1 MLSFAPSLPM
11 AQVVLQAA
19 ELASG
24 DEVGNYVIRA
34 VVGRGGWGTVY
45 LAEHPTIGRRVAIK
59 LLRADLCRT
68 EEALSRFF
76 TEARAANA
84 IKSDHVVE
92 VIDFGQLPAVTA
104 GGRPSFGQPYLIMEW
119 LEGSP
124 LGKVIETDGRL
135 ALPRA
140 LRIARQIARGL
151 AVAHRAGI
159 VHRDLKPDNVFLQH
173 RESDPEFVKILDFG
187 IAKFTSAE
195 GLAHRTSTGTAMGT
209 PLYMSPEQCEGAR
222 AVDHRSD
229 IYSLGIMLYEMT
241 SGVRPFRAEGV
252 GALLIQQMK
261 DVPESPRTHAPSL
274 PATLEALIMRMLEKT
289 PDARPQQMEQVVEA
303 LTQLG
308 AEVTR
313 EASPSSPSASPAAI
327 PPAQLLASGGPLERA
342 PLTVPRWVL
351 LLGGAAIAVGAGVGV
366 LAARGGPD
374 QPPAPVEKAATTP
387 EKIAV
392 ERIQA
397 VPPAAPAIARLS
409 IRSEPQGAGVVELRS
424 DGTRLSIGQTPI
436 ELERPRGSG
445 PRTFLIELAGHRPET
460 RVLATDADSRTVV
473 ALVRDPRPRAASK
486 PGAALP
492 SATDRLRAHGGEP
505 EPPAPRPAA
514 AEPRPKKAPKPRL
527 DEQPTFLGGE

>member
-1 MLSFAPSLPM
+1 M

-19 ELASG
+19 ELAAG

-34 VVGRGGWGTVY
+34 VVGQGGWGTVY

-59 LLRADLCRT
+59 LLRADLIRD
-68 EEALSRFF
+68 EGALSRFF

-92 VIDFGQLPAVTA
+92 VIDFGQLPSITA
-104 GGRPSFGQPYLIMEW
+104 AGRPGFGQPYLIMEW
-119 LEGSP
+119 LEGHP
-124 LGKVIETDGRL
+124 LGKIIETEGRV

-140 LRIARQIARGL
+140 LRIMRQIGKGL
-151 AVAHRAGI
+151 VAAHRAGI
-159 VHRDLKPDNVFLQH
+159 VHRDLKPDNVFLQQ

-187 IAKFTSAE
+187 IAKLTSGE

-241 SGVRPFRAEGV
+241 TGVRPFRAEGV

-261 DVPESPRTHAPSL
+261 EIPEPPRKHAPDL
-274 PATLEALIMRMLEKT
+274 PPALEALILRMLEKS
-289 PDARPQQMEQVVEA
+289 PDARPQQMDQVVEA
-303 LTQLG
+303 FTQLG
-308 AEVTR
+308 AEGTR
-313 EASPSSPSASPAAI
+313 EAPLASSPSVSPAAQPSSPLLVSGMAPRV
-327 PPAQLLASGGPLERA
+327 PP
-342 PLTVPRWVL
+342 TVPRWVL

-366 LAARGGPD
+366 IATRGE
-374 QPPAPVEKAATTP
+374 PPAPPVADSPSPAPEKPTVEKFQPSAP
-387 EKIAV
+387 V
-392 ERIQA
+392 
-397 VPPAAPAIARLS
+397 APANVHLTLK
-409 IRSEPQGAGVVELRS
+409 SEPSGAGVIELKQ
-424 DGTRLSIGQTPI
+424 DGARLSIGQTPI

-445 PRTFLIELAGHRPET
+445 PRTFQIELAGHRPET
-460 RVLATDADSRTVV
+460 RVLSTDADAKVV
-473 ALVRDPRPRAASK
+473 VGLVRDARPRAAGK
-486 PGAALP
+486 PAALP

-505 EPPAPRPAA
+505 EREPAPRPAA
-514 AEPRPKKAPKPRL
+514 EPKPKKPPPKPRL